1 MKMLAAALFAAATLA
16 TACSSGGAPAE
27 SSDGG
32 APTESSAGGG
42 NSAAGAVSVED
53 FAFDPESTSVAV
65 GDEVT
70 WTVADGAS
78 DHTVKFDD
86 EESDTLAAGDTYSRT
101 FDEAGE
107 FEYIC
112 GIHPQMTGT
121 VTVE

>member
-16 TACSSGGAPAE
+16 CSSGGAPAE

-32 APTESSAGGG
+32 GA
-42 NSAAGAVSVED
+42 SAAGGISVED
-53 FAFDPESTSVAV
+53 FAFAPESTSVAV

-78 DHTVKFDD
+78 DHTVQFDD
-86 EESDTLAAGDTYSRT
+86 EESKTLAAGDTYSRT

-107 FEYIC
+107 FAYIC